1 MFGLLIA
8 TFVIM
13 SHLKKRTVF
22 WLRALAGCVACLLI
36 GTLIRLSGISLS
48 ITAACVLLPCL
59 MLLILW
65 FCSDISFLDAAF
77 GAICAY
83 ALEHLASISSTTF
96 RLIRYDSPAF
106 RVELS
111 LERLIIYLIIYAL
124 AEFLVF
130 RKIFEDGKTQ
140 VKMGQTIFSAFF
152 LFFVAAMLYSRSMHL
167 YFQNKSQMLV
177 CVFLFDM
184 LCCGFFFWSQVMQ
197 KKYGALQA
205 AMETERALWQ
215 RQAEQYALTKE
226 NVALIDRKCHDL
238 KHQIAALRAIDN
250 EDLRDQSIREIEH
263 AVLLYDASVKTGN
276 EILDTV
282 LAEKCMYCESNG
294 ITWTC
299 MADGSKLD
307 FMNPVDLYVM
317 FENALDNAIEAV
329 LQLEQPE
336 QRVITVTLYSR
347 YQMVFMQIENY
358 FDQKLVFQDGLP
370 QSTKASDGYHGFGLR
385 SIQQTAQ
392 KYGGSMNIST
402 DNNIFILSVMLPLP

>member
-1 MFGLLIA
+1 
-8 TFVIM
+8 
-13 SHLKKRTVF
+13 
-22 WLRALAGCVACLLI
+22 
-36 GTLIRLSGISLS
+36 
-48 ITAACVLLPCL
+48 
-59 MLLILW
+59 
-65 FCSDISFLDAAF
+65 
-77 GAICAY
+77 
-83 ALEHLASISSTTF
+83 
-96 RLIRYDSPAF
+96 
-106 RVELS
+106 
-111 LERLIIYLIIYAL
+111 
-124 AEFLVF
+124 
-130 RKIFEDGKTQ
+130 
-140 VKMGQTIFSAFF
+140 
-152 LFFVAAMLYSRSMHL
+152 
-167 YFQNKSQMLV
+167 MLV

-347 YQMVFMQIENY
+347 YQMVFLQIENY